1 MYYAGV
7 DHDELVKLAEKQF
20 SGLRSTYEETDVPEP
35 CRFTG
40 SEVGKLKCSCFG
52 NLSRYLQQLV
62 HFYVCTCFIIV
73 NRIDGLENH

>member
-1 MYYAGV
+1 MGVVTGFDCCLYYAGV

-40 SEVGKLKCSCFG
+40 SEVGKVLMFWKLKQISETTCAFLCA
-52 NLSRYLQQLV
+52 YLF
-62 HFYVCTCFIIV
+62 H
-73 NRIDGLENH
+73 HS